1 LRVPTTQLNPSPALA
16 ESLAAAARVVG
27 GVLSGANL
35 NTGLEAVRPSA
46 LRAAAQDLSFNAL
59 RCFGLIDAALDR
71 LLERPLMDKA
81 VRALLLAALAEL
93 LNRPQSAHMVV
104 HQAVEATGLVGQPRA
119 KGLVNAVLRNFLRQG
134 AQLREEIEKT
144 DTGRFRHPQWWI
156 DRVRIAYPARW
167 EEVLHAAN
175 AHPPM
180 TLRVNVRRASV
191 EGYLEKLA
199 HAELR
204 ARALGGAAVLLE
216 RPCRIDALPGFAEG
230 EVSVQD
236 QGAQAAAPLLGVKP
250 GMRVLDACAAPGGKA
265 AHLLELAA
273 CELLAVDISRERAVR
288 IAENLT
294 RLGLNASVHV
304 GDAARP
310 QTFWDGRPFDRILAD
325 VPCSASGVVRRHPD
339 ILWLRRETDIAGF
352 AASQA
357 RMLEA
362 LWPLLIPGGTLLY
375 ATCSVFPEENG
386 LQVKSFLDRHPET
399 LARPLAGLEDGQ
411 ILPGSDTD
419 GFYYALLQ
427 KNQS

>member
-1 LRVPTTQLNPSPALA
+1 MSAVLNPSPALA
-16 ESLAAAARVVG
+16 ESLAAAARAVD
-27 GVLSGANL
+27 GVLSGASL
-35 NTGLEAVRPSA
+35 NAGLETIRPRI

-59 RCFGLIDAALDR
+59 RGFGLVDAALER
-71 LLERPLMDKA
+71 LLERPLMDQV

-93 LNRPQSAHMVV
+93 FNRPQSAHAVV
-104 HQAVEATGLVGQPRA
+104 HQAVEATSLLGQPRA
-119 KGLVNAVLRNFLRQG
+119 RGLVNAVLRNFLRQG

-156 DRVRIAYPARW
+156 DRVRIAYPAHW
-167 EEVLHAAN
+167 EEVLRAAN

-180 TLRVNVRRASV
+180 TLRVNMRRASV

-199 HAELR
+199 QADMR
-204 ARALGGAAVLLE
+204 ARAIGGTAVLLE
-216 RPCRIDALPGFAEG
+216 RPCRVDALPGFAEG

-236 QGAQAAAPLLGVKP
+236 KGAQAAAPLLNVEP

-265 AHLLELAA
+265 AHLLELVE
-273 CELLAVDISRERAVR
+273 CELLAVDISRERALR
-288 IAENLT
+288 IDENFS
-294 RLGLNASVHV
+294 RLGLKGTVLV

-310 QTFWDGRPFDRILAD
+310 PTFWDGRPFDRVLAD

-339 ILWLRRETDIAGF
+339 ILWLRRETDIAEF
-352 AASQA
+352 AAAQA
-357 RMLEA
+357 RLLEA
-362 LWPLLIPGGTLLY
+362 LWQLLIPGGTLLY

-386 LQVKSFLDRHPET
+386 LQVRSFLGRHPEA
-399 LARPLAGLEDGQ
+399 LAMPLAGVENGQ

-427 KNQS
+427 KNRS

>member
-1 LRVPTTQLNPSPALA
+1 VPTTALNPSPALA

-27 GVLSGANL
+27 EVLSGANL
-35 NTGLEAVRPSA
+35 SASLEAIHPRA
-46 LRAAAQDLSFNAL
+46 LRAAAQDLSFNTL

-71 LLERPLMDKA
+71 LLERPLMDRA

-93 LNRPQSAHMVV
+93 LNRPQSAHTVV
-104 HQAVEATGLVGQPRA
+104 HQAVEAAGLVGQPRA

-167 EEVLHAAN
+167 EEVLYAAN

-191 EGYLEKLA
+191 KGYLEKLA
-199 HAELR
+199 HAELN

-216 RPCRIDALPGFAEG
+216 RPCRIDVLPGFAEG

-236 QGAQAAAPLLGVKP
+236 KGAQVAAPLLGAKP

-265 AHLLELAA
+265 AHLLELAE
-273 CELLAVDISRERAVR
+273 CELLAIDISRERAVR
-288 IAENLT
+288 IGENLT
-294 RLGLNASVHV
+294 RLGLNGTVHV

-310 QTFWDGRPFDRILAD
+310 QTFWDGQPFDRILAD

-386 LQVKSFLDRHPET
+386 LQVKSFLGRHPEAVAMT
-399 LARPLAGLEDGQ
+399 LAGLEDGQ

-427 KNQS
+427 KNRS

>member
-1 LRVPTTQLNPSPALA
+1 MRVPTTVLNPSPALA
-16 ESLAAAARVVG
+16 ESLAATARVVG

-71 LLERPLMDKA
+71 LLERPLMDQA

-104 HQAVEATGLVGQPRA
+104 HQAVEAAGLVGQPRA

-273 CELLAVDISRERAVR
+273 CELLAVDISRERVAR

-294 RLGLNASVHV
+294 RLGLNGTVHV

-386 LQVKSFLDRHPET
+386 LQVGSFLGRHPEA
-399 LARPLAGLEDGQ
+399 LAMPLAGLEDGQ

-427 KNQS
+427 KNRS